1 MAALHLQWAHAA
13 DDDDDDDDVTGC
25 ILQYENVLN
34 I

>member
-13 DDDDDDDDVTGC
+13 DDDDDDDVTGC